1 MEMIFLIKLF
11 SFLKQYT
18 LQIIAIVLLIF
29 TQVLANLYLP
39 TLMADIV
46 DKGISQKDAFQ
57 TISFLGYSG
66 SFKGVDYILRIGVI
80 MLIISAGGVICS
92 IVSAYLSSKTA
103 VGLGKIIRNK
113 LFTKVEGFSLHE
125 FDKVGTATLITRTTN
140 DVTQV
145 QTATVMI
152 FSIMLFAPLTALG
165 GIFMA
170 LREDT
175 SLTWIF
181 AVVIPLLGII
191 IGITLKFAMPLFKM
205 MQVKIDKLNLVLR
218 ESLTGIRVV
227 RAFNRIDT
235 EKARFDDANSDLM
248 NNAVKVNKIMA
259 FLLPIMMLIM
269 NVTSVA
275 IIWFGAKRIDAGS
288 MQVGSLIAFMQY
300 GMQILFGFLMLAMVF
315 IMIPRAQASA
325 IRINEVLEMEPEI
338 IDPKKFISA
347 DKISGYVE
355 FKDVTFSYPGAD
367 QPAISNITFSA
378 KPGETTAIIGGTG
391 SGKSTLIN
399 LIPRFYDATS
409 GQVLVDGVDVRE
421 MSQETLRSKIGF
433 VPQNTVLFSGTIAEN
448 IKYGKDNATTQE
460 IQHAATVAQA
470 TDFIDGMKEG
480 YDNLIAQGGTNV
492 SGGQK
497 QRLSIARALVRKPGI
512 YIFDDSFS
520 ALDFKTDAKL
530 RAALKKETAKSTVI
544 IIAQRVATVMD
555 ADRIIVI
562 DDGKIAGMGTHKE
575 LLTSCKIY
583 HEIVSSQLSEEE
595 LS

>member
-1 MEMIFLIKLF
+1 MEMILLIKLF
-11 SFLKQYT
+11 RFLKQYT
-18 LQIIAIVLLIF
+18 LQIIVILVLIF
-29 TQVLANLYLP
+29 IQVLANLYLP

-46 DKGISQKDAFQ
+46 DKGIVQKNVIQ
-57 TISFLGYSG
+57 TISFLG
-66 SFKGVDYILRIGVI
+66 FKGTYKGMDYILRIGGI
-80 MLIISAGGVICS
+80 MLIISAGGVVCS
-92 IVSAYLSSKTA
+92 VIAAFLSSQTA
-103 VGLGKIIRNK
+103 VGLGRIVRNK

-140 DVTQV
+140 DVIQV
-145 QTATVMI
+145 QAATVMI
-152 FSIMLFAPLTALG
+152 FSILLFAPLTAIG
-165 GIFMA
+165 GIVMA
-170 LREDT
+170 LREDKT
-175 SLTWIF
+175 LTWIF
-181 AVVIPLLGII
+181 AVVIPILGII
-191 IGITLKFAMPLFKM
+191 IGITLKYAMPLFKL

-218 ESLTGIRVV
+218 EGLTGIRVV

-235 EKARFDDANSDLM
+235 EKNRFDGANSDLM
-248 NNAVKVNKIMA
+248 DNAIKVNKIMA
-259 FLLPIMMLIM
+259 FLLPVMMLIM
-269 NVTSVA
+269 NITTVA
-275 IIWFGAKRIDAGS
+275 IIWFGAKRIDAGN
-288 MQVGSLIAFMQY
+288 MQVGSLIAFIQY

-338 IDPKKFISA
+338 IDSKIIKLA
-347 DKISGYVE
+347 DKQSGYVE

-367 QPAISNITFSA
+367 QPAISHITFSTR
-378 KPGETTAIIGGTG
+378 PGETTAIIGGTG

-399 LIPRFYDATS
+399 LIPRFYDVTS
-409 GQVLVDGVDVRE
+409 GEILVDGVDVRE
-421 MSQETLRSKIGF
+421 MSQEALREKIGF
-433 VPQNTVLFSGTIAEN
+433 VPQNTVLFTGTIAEN
-448 IKYGKDNATTQE
+448 IKYGKSDATIEE
-460 IQHAATVAQA
+460 IEHAAKVAQA
-470 TDFIDGMKEG
+470 TDFVNGMKEG
-480 YDNLIAQGGTNV
+480 YDHIIAQGGTNV

-562 DDGKIAGMGTHKE
+562 DDGIIAGMGTHKE
-575 LLTSCKIY
+575 LLTSCKVY